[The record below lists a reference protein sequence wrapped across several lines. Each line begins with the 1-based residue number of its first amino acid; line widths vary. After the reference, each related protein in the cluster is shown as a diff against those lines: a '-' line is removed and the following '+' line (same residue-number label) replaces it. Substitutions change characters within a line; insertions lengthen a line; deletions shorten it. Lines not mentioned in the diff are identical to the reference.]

1 MSRDQMSQDTMTSDV
16 PKYDAFFR
24 PVLVALD
31 AMGGSGS
38 VSEIDD
44 RIASDLGLGPDA
56 LELTYKKTGV
66 SMVADRIAWARSY
79 LKMARLVDNPS
90 RGVWILTD
98 DGRKALGVDDHVL
111 RKVTADAAKARVRA
125 NGTKATA
132 EDREEIIDPRD
143 PVPPGPA
150 SPLWSDRLLA
160 VLRELKPDAFERLC
174 QRVLRE
180 SGFTKVDVTGR
191 SGDGG
196 IDGSGVLRMNLVSFT
211 VIFQC
216 KRWQGSVGSSVV
228 RDFRGAM
235 VGRADKGLIITT
247 STFTA
252 DARREATRD
261 GAPAIDLVDGE
272 TLCDLLRDLKLG
284 VTTRLVPE
292 IDIEEGFFRGI

>member
-1 MSRDQMSQDTMTSDV
+1 MATDI

-24 PVLVALD
+24 PVIVALD

-38 VSEIDD
+38 ISEIDD
-44 RIASDLGLGPDA
+44 RIAKDLKLGPDA
-56 LELTYKKTGV
+56 LDQTYKKTGV
-66 SMVADRIAWARSY
+66 SIVADRIAWARSY
-79 LKMARLVDNPS
+79 LKIAGLVGNPS

-98 DGRKALGVDDHVL
+98 DGRKALAVDDRVL
-111 RKVTADAAKARVRA
+111 RKVITDAAKARA
-125 NGTKATA
+125 KKDGGKATA
-132 EDREEIIDPRD
+132 EDRDEIVDAGDTAPL
-143 PVPPGPA
+143 GSA

-160 VLRELKPDAFERLC
+160 ILLGIKPDAFERLC

-216 KRWQGSVGSSVV
+216 KRWQGSVGSGVV

-272 TLCDLLRDLKLG
+272 TLCDLLRDLSLG

-292 IDIEEGFFRGI
+292 IDVEEAFFAGI